1 MRVGL
6 TVAAVLLCSI
16 TAVAQ
21 NEIKGVSQTQSPA
34 LTTGSPAAAGFPF
47 AGGFKPPDGL
57 LDEFWN
63 DPAYT
68 SELHLTDSQRKQ
80 LQEAMLAER
89 LSLIDRGA
97 DCMKALLRLS
107 AILEAEPFDDAA
119 YKKQMDELS
128 ASAGKAVGNLGEL
141 VATRRRVLT
150 AEQWTKLRSLQHTKR
165 QAAVSAAV
173 DAATNAAAPT
183 GAKAPPRVPSSLLQP
198 LGQ

>member
-6 TVAAVLLCSI
+6 KVAAVLLCSI
-16 TAVAQ
+16 AAIAQ
-21 NEIKGVSQTQSPA
+21 NEIKGVARTQAPA
-34 LTTGSPAAAGFPF
+34 LNTGSPAAAGFPF

-68 SELHLTDSQRKQ
+68 GELHLTGAQRKQ

-89 LSLIDRGA
+89 LSMIDRGA

-107 AILEAEPFDDAA
+107 AILNADPFDDAA
-119 YKKQMDELS
+119 YKKQMEELS
-128 ASAGKAVGNLGEL
+128 ASAGKAVGNLGEM
-141 VATRRRVLT
+141 VATPRRVLT
-150 AEQWTKLRSLQHTKR
+150 AEQWTKLRSLQRAKR
-165 QAAVSAAV
+165 QAPASAA
-173 DAATNAAAPT
+173 AEPGTNAAAPT
-183 GAKAPPRVPSSLLQP
+183 GNKSSTRVPSSLLQP